1 MAFTVG
7 QRRGLGVAA
16 AEPLY
21 VRSVDAA
28 AGIVSIA
35 PLSELAR
42 REVELTDATLH
53 RPVSRVRARLR
64 VHMADVGA
72 DVEPCEGGLR
82 LRLDEPVFAV
92 APGQVAVL
100 YDEEGVV
107 VGAGTIAGA
116 RQEVAR

>member
-1 MAFTVG
+1 M
-7 QRRGLGVAA
+7 
-16 AEPLY
+16 
-21 VRSVDAA
+21 RSVDAA

-35 PLSELAR
+35 PIAELAR

>member
-1 MAFTVG
+1 MAYSCGSITSAPVPCG
-7 QRRGLGVAA
+7 AIART
-16 AEPLY
+16 
-21 VRSVDAA
+21 SS
-28 AGIVSIA
+28 GIVSIA

-82 LRLDEPVFAV
+82 LRL
-92 APGQVAVL
+92 
-100 YDEEGVV
+100 
-107 VGAGTIAGA
+107 GAGTIAGA